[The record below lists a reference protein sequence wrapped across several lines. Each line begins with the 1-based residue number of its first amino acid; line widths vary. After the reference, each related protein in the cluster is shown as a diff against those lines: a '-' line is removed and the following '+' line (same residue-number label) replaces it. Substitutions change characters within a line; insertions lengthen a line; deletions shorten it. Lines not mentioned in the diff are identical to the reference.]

1 MDPGVSTGV
10 SAVLSNPVVKAF
22 QAAPC
27 PRNATGPQC
36 RLCSGFAQRLLVEEP
51 SSLHAAEGDGV
62 PRGVLPSVRDAFSDS
77 IPDHINVVEGIEVH
91 QIM

>member
-1 MDPGVSTGV
+1 MSTGV

-27 PRNATGPQC
+27 PCNAIGPQW

-62 PRGVLPSVRDAFSDS
+62 PRWVLPSVCNAFSDS
-77 IPDHINVVEGIEVH
+77 IPDHLQRVSIRLRAARAL
-91 QIM
+91 